1 MNLLVG
7 IITTVFLWSIFSS
20 FNQLKIAGDSKGCC
34 TDGTCGKGYV
44 DNFLFYTN
52 LVLAIILTLGVLFK
66 VFEDFVVS
74 PGSSLP
80 GGIPIPQIL
89 DNI

>member
-7 IITTVFLWSIFSS
+7 IITTVFLWAIFSS
-20 FNQLKIAGDSKGCC
+20 FNQLKIAGDKKGCC
-34 TDGTCGKGYV
+34 TDGSCGKGYV

-52 LVLAIILTLGVLFK
+52 LVIAIILTLGVLFK
-66 VFEDFVVS
+66 IFEEVAS

-80 GGIPIPQIL
+80 FGIPVPQIL